1 MRVAVALFMVAIV
14 GFIFRDDAANDV
26 AVLRGSSLSVG
37 FHATHYRPNASSAA
51 APIHKSLRTNSDLP
65 DCASKLGIVSVRAV
79 LM

>member
-1 MRVAVALFMVAIV
+1 MRVAVALFIVAIV

-26 AVLRGSSLSVG
+26 AVLRGSSSVG
-37 FHATHYRPNASSAA
+37 FHATHYRPNASSGA
-51 APIHKSLRTNSDLP
+51 APFHKSLRSNSDLP